1 MSLLSIEPITEAAWP
16 QLLSLQTECYQEV
29 APESEAVLRSK
40 WRASPATCL
49 QCRDQGGA
57 LLGYLL
63 SHPWPYTGLPALHR
77 EYEISSPCDLL
88 YLHDLAVSP
97 LAHGL
102 GVGKGMVEA
111 LLHRAQARQFTRIR
125 LVSVQGSEGFWA
137 RFGFRPLS
145 RAELCASYGDNPRA
159 MELEL

>member
-16 QLLSLQTECYQEV
+16 QILALQARCYQEL

-63 SHPWPYTGLPALHR
+63 SHPWPHAGLPALHR
-77 EYEISSPCDLL
+77 EYEIAGPSDRL

-97 LAHGL
+97 RAHGL
-102 GVGKGMVEA
+102 GVGKGLVAA
-111 LLHRAQARQFTRIR
+111 LLDRARAQGFARVS

-137 RFGFRPLS
+137 RFGFRPL
-145 RAELCASYGDNPRA
+145 RNAELCASYGDDPRA
-159 MELEL
+159 MALEL

>member
-16 QLLSLQTECYQEV
+16 QILALQAECYQEL

-40 WRASPATCL
+40 WRAAPATCL
-49 QCRDQGGA
+49 QCKDRGGA

-63 SHPWPYTGLPALHR
+63 SHPWPHAGLPALHR
-77 EYEISSPCDLL
+77 EYEIAGHCDRL

-97 LAHGL
+97 RAHGL
-102 GVGKGMVEA
+102 GVGKGLVVA
-111 LLHRAQARQFTRIR
+111 LLDRARARRFTRIS

-137 RFGFRPLS
+137 RFGFRPL
-145 RAELCASYGDNPRA
+145 RNAELCASYGDNPRA
-159 MELEL
+159 MALEL

>member
-16 QLLSLQTECYQEV
+16 QILALQAECYQEV

-49 QCRDQGGA
+49 QCRDRGSA

-63 SHPWPYTGLPALHR
+63 SHPWPHAGLPALHR
-77 EYEISSPCDLL
+77 EYEIAGPCDRL

-97 LAHGL
+97 RAHGL
-102 GVGKGMVEA
+102 GVGKGLVDA
-111 LLHRAQARQFTRIR
+111 LLDRARAQGCARIS

-137 RFGFRPLS
+137 RFGFRPL
-145 RAELCASYGDNPRA
+145 RNADLCASYGDAPRA
-159 MELEL
+159 MALEL